1 MVYNHKEIEAFWQEY
16 WAKHQTFKAQNNS
29 TKPKYYV
36 LDMFPYPSGAGLHVG
51 HPLGYIASD
60 IVARYKRHKGFN
72 VLHPQGYDSFGLPAE
87 QYAIQTGQHPAVTTA
102 QNIARYREQLDKIG
116 FSFDWSREV
125 KTSDPDYYRHTQWIF
140 IQLFNSWY
148 NNATDKAE
156 PIETLIALF
165 ETEGNSKVNAACDD
179 DTPTF
184 TAEQWRAFSSE
195 QQQQILLKYRLTYL
209 AETEVNWCPALGTV
223 LANDEIVNGV
233 SERGGHPVIRKKM
246 TQWSMRITAYAERLL
261 QGLDTIDWSES
272 IKESQR
278 NWIGKSVGASI
289 NFALS
294 PLSPEGGKSANAAD
308 ETIDMVSEVISD
320 GKFGY
325 MTSGDNFHFLEQK
338 AKEMRENM
346 TEAETVLWE
355 ALKSKHIG
363 DKFRRQ
369 HIIGNFI
376 ADFVCLSKRLVIEVD
391 GGYHTDDTQQG
402 LDEGR
407 AEELK
412 QLGFE
417 VIRFTNEEVLNNL
430 DKVVHQITEK
440 LSSLPNQ
447 KELSK
452 AIVSGSTI
460 ATASDFAS
468 GSTITTEACPPSGER
483 GPITVFTTR
492 PDTLFGVTYL
502 TLAPEHPLVLQ
513 ITTEEQRAEVEAYI
527 AATAKRSER
536 DRMADTKTVSG
547 AFTGAYAV
555 HPLTGKQIPIWIGD
569 YVLASYGTGAVMAVP
584 AGDDRDYAFAKHF
597 KGAKGMPEVIN
608 IFDKDISENAFTDK
622 ERMTYQNSDI
632 LNGCTNFSEAVAKV
646 LAALEAKGAGKA
658 KVNYRLRDAVFSRQR
673 YWGEP
678 FPVYYKKEE
687 NTSSSTSLSPFGG
700 TGAIPQMIGEEH
712 LPILLPEVEKYLPTE
727 EGNPPLGNATAWAW
741 DTANHKVVSNE
752 LIDNQTVFPL
762 ELNTMPGWAGSSWYW
777 LEYMME
783 KDARGTFPTKAVVDY
798 WQNVDLYVGGS
809 EHATGHLLY
818 SRFWNKFLKDRGFA
832 PTEEPFKKLINQG
845 MILGMSA
852 FAYRLEGTNTFVSKN
867 QIKGQSVQ
875 PIHVDVS
882 LLKDTSDELDID
894 KFKAWRKEFAN
905 AEFILEEDGKYITG
919 REVEKMSKSKY
930 NVVNPDDICEQYGA
944 DTLRLYEMFL
954 GPLEQAKPWNTAG
967 ISGVYNFLRKLW
979 RLYFN
984 DNGWQVTDEA
994 PTPEMLKALHKT
1006 IKKVNEDIENFSF
1019 NTSVSQFMICVNE
1032 LSSLKCHHRDVLV
1045 PLAVLVAPFAP
1056 HIAEELWK
1064 RLGNTESVAFAPYPV
1079 HEDKYLQ
1086 EDSKEYPVSFNGKV
1100 RFKRAYATSMTPAE
1114 IEQAILADPQT
1125 AEQLQGNTPKK
1136 VIVVPNRIINI
1147 VM

>member
-184 TAEQWRAFSSE
+184 TAAQWHAMTAESKQRH
-195 QQQQILLKYRLTYL
+195 LLKYRLTYL